1 MGDFKVLY
9 SDEKYGI
16 PILGSGEIYEIIS
29 VNRLLKILDKK
40 YGKCRVY
47 LMDNKEHNNDFS
59 KIVRK
64 AQEDGSTEVLETGFV
79 DVPPWKSSLRESP
92 RRLIPPRFFCEFL
105 FKILVQFERRNAKSA
120 HMKYGAFRK

>member
-1 MGDFKVLY
+1 LGDFKVLY

>member
-1 MGDFKVLY
+1 LGDFRVLY
-9 SDEKYGI
+9 SDEKYGA